1 MDVFTWSLPFVG
13 EKVTEMLVNILNIC
27 SDDELISDDE
37 IEGGTTVRKEII
49 KNKIRAIG
57 KMARV
62 FSILREESE
71 SVLTLKGL
79 TPTGT
84 LPLGVLSGGKQT
96 IETATVEA
104 VEARE
109 AIRGF
114 SLQHRIRSFEEA
126 RGLDR
131 INERMP
137 PRKDSQYFDGPVK
150 LVTPVQA
157 NAVHRNDRGRR
168 ASNDSEPSSG
178 TGGSKT

>member
-1 MDVFTWSLPFVG
+1 M
-13 EKVTEMLVNILNIC
+13 
-27 SDDELISDDE
+27 
-37 IEGGTTVRKEII
+37 
-49 KNKIRAIG
+49 
-57 KMARV
+57 
-62 FSILREESE
+62 
-71 SVLTLKGL
+71 SVLAAVLL
-79 TPTGT
+79 VYS
-84 LPLGVLSGGKQT
+84 LFLCLHFCMPLLLSV
-96 IETATVEA
+96 TATVEA

-150 LVTPVQA
+150 LVQA
-157 NAVHRNDRGRR
+157 NATHRSDKGRR
-168 ASNDSEPSSG
+168 ASNDSESCGG

>member
-1 MDVFTWSLPFVG
+1 
-13 EKVTEMLVNILNIC
+13 MLVNILNIC

-37 IEGGTTVRKEII
+37 IEGGITVRKEII

-62 FSILREESE
+62 FSILWEESE

-79 TPTGT
+79 TPMGT

-131 INERMP
+131 VNERMP
-137 PRKDSQYFDGPVK
+137 PRKDSQYPDGPVT
-150 LVTPVQA
+150 LVTS
-157 NAVHRNDRGRR
+157 VHPHTAHRSDKGRK
-168 ASNDSEPSSG
+168 ASRDPESCYG
-178 TGGSKT
+178 TGTDLIDTHVKSCAIKGAFP